1 MNKHLQKISLWWE
14 KQFDDTEFVILI
26 SSLLVIFGLLHFMGH
41 ILAPLFIAI
50 ALAYVLEGVIGILEQ
65 LHLPRWAATSIVG
78 IIIICL
84 ILFSFLL
91 IIPLLAEQISQLIK
105 QTPDFIKNLQMTV
118 DKVQNYASWIT
129 PEYLQKAIED
139 TAQKLQQWAGQLL
152 SLSLT
157 SIPAVLTLSIYI
169 VLVPVL
175 VFFLLKDKDDLLA
188 WSQRFI
194 PKENTLL
201 KKVWSEL
208 DTQIG
213 NYIRGKFWETFIV
226 GFVTWLGFLAFD
238 HPYALLLGAITGI
251 SVWIPFVGAALVTIP
266 VVLLSFYQWGL
277 TDITLYALITY
288 FVIQVLD
295 GNLLVPLLFSGMVNL
310 HPIAIVV
317 GILFFGSIWGI
328 VGVFIAIPMAALVQ
342 SVLNVRQENHLTET

>member
-1 MNKHLQKISLWWE
+1 MHKHLRKISLWWE
-14 KQFDDTEFVILI
+14 KQLDDTEFVILI
-26 SSLLVIFGLLHFMGH
+26 TSLLVIFSLLHFMGY

-50 ALAYVLEGVIGILEQ
+50 ALAYVLEGVIGILEK

-78 IIIICL
+78 ISIIWFF
-84 ILFSFLL
+84 LFSLLL
-91 IIPLLAEQISQLIK
+91 IIPLLAEQIAHLIK
-105 QTPDFIKNLQMTV
+105 QTPDFIKNIQITL
-118 DKVQNYASWIT
+118 DKIQNYASWLT
-129 PEYLQKAIED
+129 PEYLQQAIAD
-139 TAQKLQQWAGQLL
+139 NAQKLQEWAGQLV

-157 SIPAVLTLSIYI
+157 SIPAILTLSIYI
-169 VLVPVL
+169 ILVPVL
-175 VFFLLKDKDDLLA
+175 VFFLLKDKHVLLT
-188 WSQRFI
+188 WSQRFT
-194 PKENTLL
+194 PKENTLI
-201 KKVWSEL
+201 KKVWGEL

-213 NYIRGKFWETFIV
+213 NYIRGKFWETFVV
-226 GFVTWLGFLAFD
+226 GLVTWFSFWLLD

-277 TDITLYALITY
+277 TDITLYALIAY
-288 FVIQVLD
+288 FVIQILD

-317 GILFFGSIWGI
+317 AILFFGSIWGI

-342 SVLNVRQENHLTET
+342 SVLNVRRENTAI